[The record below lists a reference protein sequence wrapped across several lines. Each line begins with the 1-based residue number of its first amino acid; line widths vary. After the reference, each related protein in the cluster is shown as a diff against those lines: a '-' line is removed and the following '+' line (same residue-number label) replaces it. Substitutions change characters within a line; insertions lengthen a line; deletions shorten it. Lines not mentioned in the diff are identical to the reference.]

1 MNTICLPQGETLPS
15 IGLGT
20 WRMGESSGSRR
31 AELAAI
37 RLAVEIGYRVFDT
50 AEMYGEGRAEQVLGQ
65 ALGDALRAHAVQR
78 EELFVVSKVYPHNAS
93 RTGTVEACE
102 RSLQRLALDQI
113 DLYLLHWPGS
123 FALSETVAGFEALQ
137 SAGRIR
143 HWGVSNFD
151 LEAMR
156 SLVATPGGE
165 RCASN
170 QVYYSLTERG
180 PEFDLLPW
188 QRERAMPVMAYSP
201 VDQGVLSHDR
211 GLARLGERVGA
222 TASQLALARL
232 MAEPG
237 VMVIPKAVREA
248 HLRENFA
255 SGERVLTPD
264 DITEI
269 DRLFPSPRR
278 KSALAMR

>member
-1 MNTICLPQGETLPS
+1 MNTIRLPQGETLPS

-20 WRMGESSGSRR
+20 WRMGESASSRS
-31 AELAAI
+31 AEVAAI

-50 AEMYGEGRAEQVLGQ
+50 AEMYGEGRAELLLGQ
-65 ALGDALRAHAVQR
+65 ALGEAVRASAVRR

-93 RTGTVEACE
+93 RSGTVAACE
-102 RSLQRLALDQI
+102 RSLKRLALGHI
-113 DLYLLHWPGS
+113 DLYLLHWPGAHPLMQTIAS
-123 FALSETVAGFEALQ
+123 FEALQ
-137 SAGRIR
+137 AAGHIR

-151 LEAMR
+151 VDAMQ

-165 RCASN
+165 GCASN
-170 QVYYSLTERG
+170 QVYYSLSERG

-188 QRERAMPVMAYSP
+188 QREQAMPLMAYSP
-201 VDQGVLSHDR
+201 VDQGVLAHDR
-211 GLARLGERVGA
+211 GLARVGERVGA
-222 TASQLALARL
+222 SASQLALARL

-237 VMVIPKAVREA
+237 VMVIPKAMREA

-255 SGERVLTPD
+255 ASECVLAPG

>member
-1 MNTICLPQGETLPS
+1 MNTIRLPQGETLPS

-20 WRMGESSGSRR
+20 WRMGESAGSRR
-31 AELAAI
+31 AEVAAI

-50 AEMYGEGRAEQVLGQ
+50 AEMYGEGRAEQLLGQ
-65 ALGDALRAHAVQR
+65 ALDDALRAHAVR
-78 EELFVVSKVYPHNAS
+78 RDEVFIVSKVYPHNAS
-93 RTGTVEACE
+93 RAGTVAACE
-102 RSLQRLALDQI
+102 RSLKRLGLDRI
-113 DLYLLHWPGS
+113 DLYLLHWPGT
-123 FALSETVAGFEALQ
+123 FALSETVEGFEALQ
-137 SAGRIR
+137 AGGRIR

-151 LEAMR
+151 VEAMQA
-156 SLVATPGGE
+156 LVAAPGGE
-165 RCASN
+165 HCATN

-188 QRERAMPVMAYSP
+188 QRERTMPLMAYSP

-211 GLARLGERVGA
+211 GLARLGERLGA
-222 TASQLALARL
+222 SASQLALARL

-255 SGERVLTPD
+255 AGERVLTAD

-269 DRLFPSPRR
+269 DSLFPAPRR

>member
-1 MNTICLPQGETLPS
+1 MKSIRLPQGETLPAL
-15 IGLGT
+15 GLGT
-20 WRMGESSGSRR
+20 WRMGESAGSRS
-31 AELAAI
+31 AEVAAI

-50 AEMYGEGRAEQVLGQ
+50 AEMYGEGRAEQLLGQ
-65 ALGDALRAHAVQR
+65 ALGDALRAHAVRR

-93 RTGTVEACE
+93 RSGTVAACE
-102 RSLQRLALDQI
+102 RSLKRLALGHI

-123 FALSETVAGFEALQ
+123 FALTETVAGFEALEAA
-137 SAGRIR
+137 SHIR

-151 LEAMR
+151 IDAMQ

-170 QVYYSLTERG
+170 QVYYSLSERG

-188 QRERAMPVMAYSP
+188 QREQGMPLMAYSP
-201 VDQGVLSHDR
+201 VDQGVLARDK
-211 GLARLGERVGA
+211 GLARIAERLGA

-237 VMVIPKAVREA
+237 VMVIPKSVREP

-255 SGERVLTPD
+255 AGELALTPD
-264 DITEI
+264 DIAEI
-269 DRLFPSPRR
+269 DRLFPPPRR

>member
-1 MNTICLPQGETLPS
+1 MNTIRLPQGETLPS
-15 IGLGT
+15 LGLGT

-31 AELAAI
+31 AEVAAI

-50 AEMYGEGRAEQVLGQ
+50 AEMYGEGRAEQVLGE
-65 ALGDALRAHAVQR
+65 ALDAALRSHAVRR

-102 RSLQRLALDQI
+102 RSLKRLGLDQI

-137 SAGRIR
+137 SAGRLR

-151 LEAMR
+151 LEAMQ

-211 GLARLGERVGA
+211 GLARLGERVGV

-255 SGERVLTPD
+255 AGELVLRPD

>member
-1 MNTICLPQGETLPS
+1 
-15 IGLGT
+15 
-20 WRMGESSGSRR
+20 MGESASSRR
-31 AELAAI
+31 AEVAAI

-50 AEMYGEGRAEQVLGQ
+50 AEMYGEGRAEQLLGQ
-65 ALGDALRAHAVQR
+65 ALGDALRSNAVR
-78 EELFVVSKVYPHNAS
+78 RDELFIVSKVYPHNAS
-93 RTGTVEACE
+93 RAGTVAACE
-102 RSLQRLALDQI
+102 RSLKRLGLDPI

-123 FALSETVAGFEALQ
+123 FALSETVEGFEALQ
-137 SAGRIR
+137 AGGRIR

-151 LEAMR
+151 VEAMQ

-170 QVYYSLTERG
+170 QVYYSLSERG

-188 QRERAMPVMAYSP
+188 QRQRAMAVMAYSP
-201 VDQGVLSHDR
+201 VDQGVLSNDR
-211 GLARLGERVGA
+211 GLARLGESVGA

-237 VMVIPKAVREA
+237 VLVIPKAVREV

-255 SGERVLTPD
+255 ACERVLTAD
-264 DITEI
+264 DISEI
-269 DRLFPSPRR
+269 DRLFPPPRR